1 MNVELSYRIVKHVNC
16 AELLMQFI
24 NAILEPFSV
33 SFRLPM
39 KLATLR
45 KHVRH
50 GSATGTIKRNVVC
63 PTCRRPSM
71 WTNFLWIELT
81 ILSSKLSVTTSA
93 RKFATLANN
102 CLSAP
107 DATMQSPKRSTH
119 TILSKVLLPQCSV
132 DRNFSLRSTAGDLDM
147 IMLE

>member
-1 MNVELSYRIVKHVNC
+1 MLSYPIAFLSMLIVQNC
-16 AELLMQFI
+16 LCSSSMPFWSL
-24 NAILEPFSV
+24 FSV

-45 KHVRH
+45 KHVKH
-50 GSATGTIKRNVVC
+50 GSATGTIKRYVVC
-63 PTCRRPSM
+63 PTCRRPST

-81 ILSSKLSVTTSA
+81 ILSSKLSMTTSA

-107 DATMQSPKRSTH
+107 AATMQFPKRSTH

-132 DRNFSLRSTAGDLDM
+132 DRNLSLRPTAGDLDM